1 MQFALQV
8 VEVAVLQQAVAV
20 VVVQVVILLAGLM

>member
-1 MQFALQV
+1 MQFALQAV
-8 VEVAVLQQAVAV
+8 AVAVLQQVVAA